1 MYDPPL
7 PPNLALGLHANT
19 LRFPRQSKLDSQT
32 IYQSQNPNSSK
43 ESLSIILT
51 DKHIPL

>member
-7 PPNLALGLHANT
+7 PPNLALSLHANT

-32 IYQSQNPNSSK
+32 ISK
-43 ESLSIILT
+43 SESKQLQGIFINNT
-51 DKHIPL
+51 DKHTPL